1 MIYFLTTGVDLM
13 SKSNKESEQD
23 SVHSSIMESGATEEP
38 TIKQC
43 SYLIYLYKAKLKS
56 KILKRHS
63 RLQGAKTSDFPFFV
77 RKDKKTGRATIG
89 TFALHFL
96 NTFAVSENINRGQTS
111 ALIKNAVINNKFDM
125 KLVGNFLTSANSYKP
140 KAKA

>member
-13 SKSNKESEQD
+13 SKSNKNSEPG
-23 SVHSSIMESGATEEP
+23 SVHSSIMSSGATEEP
-38 TIKQC
+38 TMKQC
-43 SYLIYLYKAKLKS
+43 SYLMSLYKAKIKS

-63 RLQGAKTSDFPFFV
+63 SLLGAKTSDFPFFV
-77 RKDKKTGRATIG
+77 RKDFRTGKATVG

-96 NTFAVSENINRGQTS
+96 NTFAVSESINRGQVS
-111 ALIKNAVINNKFDM
+111 KLISNARDDKFDM
-125 KLVGNFLTSANSYKP
+125 KLVGKFLTSANSYKP